1 MISSNKK
8 LKVKVAEI
16 VNMGVAITS
25 RYNSSNNINI
35 NRIRTLIR
43 GRERKKIRK
52 HLLRRLDLMQLA
64 RLSQTQARSKITLG
78 KGSLRKQNMKIEEI
92 MMTRRKLNAVIGLTA
107 IILTRN
113 ANTSIQRKIVP
124 SSLNV
129 SLVKN
134 ASIYTQM

>member
-64 RLSQTQARSKITLG
+64 RLS
-78 KGSLRKQNMKIEEI
+78 
-92 MMTRRKLNAVIGLTA
+92 
-107 IILTRN
+107 
-113 ANTSIQRKIVP
+113 
-124 SSLNV
+124 
-129 SLVKN
+129 
-134 ASIYTQM
+134 

>member
-25 RYNSSNNINI
+25 RYSSSNNIN

-43 GRERKKIRK
+43 DRERKKIRK

-64 RLSQTQARSKITLG
+64 RLS
-78 KGSLRKQNMKIEEI
+78 
-92 MMTRRKLNAVIGLTA
+92 
-107 IILTRN
+107 
-113 ANTSIQRKIVP
+113 
-124 SSLNV
+124 
-129 SLVKN
+129 
-134 ASIYTQM
+134 